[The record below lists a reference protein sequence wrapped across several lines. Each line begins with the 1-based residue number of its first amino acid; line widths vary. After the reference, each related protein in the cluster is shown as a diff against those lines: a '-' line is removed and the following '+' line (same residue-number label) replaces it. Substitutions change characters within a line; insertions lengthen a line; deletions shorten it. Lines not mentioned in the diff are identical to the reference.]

1 MKLPIEYR
9 WLKANGFKGFVPW
22 YLIDEPGQDKL
33 RVEYQ
38 KETGEDFYPFARRQD
53 CDGVAGFMVIN
64 GDIQSSVVSTH
75 LTWAG
80 KREKNWVPGHG
91 EYKDMFEWLKLEVIP
106 DTWEWMSE
114 EDIEDIE
121 ENA

>member
-53 CDGVAGFMVIN
+53 CDGVAGFTVIN
-64 GDIQSSVVSTH
+64 GDIQRSVVSTH

-80 KREKNWVPGHG
+80 KREKSGFPDRS

-114 EDIEDIE
+114 EDLEDIE
-121 ENA
+121 EDA